1 MMMLKKK
8 AERVNIS
15 TSFVLMKQK
24 GILSNPK
31 VFRRRNINLQTIT
44 KSYIKPIKKE
54 ILHNE

>member
-24 GILSNPK
+24 DILSNLK
-31 VFRRRNINLQTIT
+31 VFLRMNRKCSFYLGEMII
-44 KSYIKPIKKE
+44 
-54 ILHNE
+54 